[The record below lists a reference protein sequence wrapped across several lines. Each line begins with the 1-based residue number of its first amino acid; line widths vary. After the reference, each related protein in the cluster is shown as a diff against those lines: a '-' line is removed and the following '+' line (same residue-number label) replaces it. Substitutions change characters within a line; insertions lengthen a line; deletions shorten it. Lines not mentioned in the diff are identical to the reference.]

1 MFVHDFVVV
10 EREADEV
17 VQELARL
24 DGDTLAA
31 LVQVAWAA
39 DRDGWA
45 ELGWHVPT
53 LGSMT
58 PPDVRFGPFEERG
71 DAIVFPIEWQ
81 RDEGAQHYPDIDIR
95 LEVYPFPMCETH
107 LHLIGSYIVKDAPDA
122 WTCERSLHHRAA
134 TLAIRRFLTLLVE
147 MLETGYSM
155 VTLTPPSAPLR

>member
-10 EREADEV
+10 ERPANEV
-17 VQELARL
+17 VEELARIS
-24 DGDTLAA
+24 GDTLGV

-45 ELGWHVPT
+45 ELGWHVPK
-53 LGSMT
+53 LGWLT
-58 PPDVRFGPFEERG
+58 APEVRFGEPEDHG
-71 DAIVFPIEWQ
+71 NAIVIPIEWQ
-81 RDEGAQHYPDIDIR
+81 SDQIEPQYPSIDIR

-122 WTCERSLHHRAA
+122 WTCETSVHHRAA

-147 MLETGYSM
+147 MLETGYSS
-155 VTLTPPSAPLR
+155 VALTPPSARLR